1 MFPEQSVRHEKISIH
16 ALREEGDTYRLVR
29 LAKFDEFLSTPS
41 ARRATTAVRCPLPR
55 FSISIHALREE
66 GDAPLPWSNSS
77 WINFYPRPPRGGRP
91 GHGAAIPLFGGF
103 LSTPSARRATVSLAA
118 VLVAPTISIH
128 ALREEGDGKAMCFKQ
143 IVSYFYPRPPRGG
156 RPGRCKHSERSTGFL
171 STPSARRATRCG
183 FPPVTYRAFLSTPS
197 ARRATCGC
205 C

>member
-91 GHGAAIPLFGGF
+91 G
-103 LSTPSARRATVSLAA
+103 
-118 VLVAPTISIH
+118 
-128 ALREEGDGKAMCFKQ
+128 
-143 IVSYFYPRPPRGG
+143 
-156 RPGRCKHSERSTGFL
+156 RCKHSERSTGFL